1 LFVRRGFGDSRK
13 EHSARSASGGGKYIQ
28 KRLQGESFW
37 LRAGAG
43 LAAAGASQL
52 VVRKRWG
59 LIARSGASG
68 CAQALGQKRTSPHFR
83 RFP

>member
-1 LFVRRGFGDSRK
+1 VRRGFGDSRK

-43 LAAAGASQL
+43 LVTRPLPA
-52 VVRKRWG
+52 
-59 LIARSGASG
+59 
-68 CAQALGQKRTSPHFR
+68 
-83 RFP
+83 